1 MKHEAKPIPSYN
13 RSFLL
18 GENTIA
24 GKVWPMRFHVR
35 RIKTNCKEC
44 DGEHYLR
51 ETITGNE
58 NIMLLSNCCNVQVYP
73 KKQIDNL
80 HRVPVG
86 IITGKDKFT
95 KKTLNE
101 VLYDPCKKEEP
112 KKPPP
117 PPPPAL
123 KVSIAPLSKRRKS
136 KKKKRKSS
144 KRLTQTKTIT
154 TKKIRREHVHE
165 YVIHHSKE
173 EVKERMLREQE
184 ERSRQSDL

>member
-1 MKHEAKPIPSYN
+1 MPRCNK
-13 RSFLL
+13 SFLL
-18 GENTIA
+18 GDNTIA

-35 RIKTNCKEC
+35 RLKTNCKEC
-44 DGEHYLR
+44 DNELCLR
-51 ETITGNE
+51 ETVTGNE
-58 NIMLLSNCCNVQVYP
+58 NIMLLSNCCTVQVYP

-86 IITGKDKFT
+86 LISGKDKFT

-101 VLYDPCKKEEP
+101 VLYDPCKKQEP

-117 PPPPAL
+117 PPTP
-123 KVSIAPLSKRRKS
+123 KVSIARVSKRRKS
-136 KKKKRKSS
+136 KKKKKRKSE
-144 KRLTQTKTIT
+144 KRLTKTIT

-165 YVIHHSKE
+165 YEIHHSKE

-184 ERSRQSDL
+184 ANQKKMSAF

>member
-13 RSFLL
+13 KSFLL
-18 GENTIA
+18 GDNTIA
-24 GKVWPMRFHVR
+24 GKVWPMRFRVR
-35 RIKTNCKEC
+35 RIKENCKEC
-44 DGEHYLR
+44 DKEHYLR
-51 ETITGNE
+51 ETITGIE
-58 NIMLLSNCCNVQVYP
+58 NIMLLSECCNVEVYP

-86 IITGKDKFT
+86 IISGKDKFT

-117 PPPPAL
+117 PPAP

-136 KKKKRKSS
+136 KKKKKRKST
-144 KRLTQTKTIT
+144 KRLTQNKIVT

-184 ERSRQSDL
+184 ERQNRQSDL